1 MNTSW
6 LSLVALAAAAR
17 AVRVGQPAQRAGSRE
32 VVARASATATAAA
45 AYSTWADLASEPQL
59 LPEAQ
64 AARTVMEVSP
74 IAQLCLAS
82 SADGIDGTVCAHLV
96 AGSPSR
102 PEPVRL
108 AGGDQ
113 IFGVDEDGSPLFG
126 LRPGSQAALDLAAS
140 ASVSFAAH
148 APTGGAQAGCAVT
161 LLGPAAEAELPADLA
176 KKLARQTGVGK
187 EELEGRQWWRL
198 SPRHVHFTDALHERD
213 SWVSTDEYATAEAN
227 PLAESLGAV
236 IAKLNANHA
245 ADLARLA
252 GMLQGEAGD
261 AAGPLALG
269 EYAAADEETLAA
281 EILSVDPDGFDLGLR
296 PAGKGGTIAPLRIG
310 LRAGP
315 QTREET
321 LSIFSKLFQET
332 YARQQGWQ

>member
-1 MNTSW
+1 MKAS
-6 LSLVALAAAAR
+6 SLTLLAVLASAAR

-82 SADGIDGTVCAHLV
+82 SADGVDGTVCARLV

-161 LLGPAAEAELPADLA
+161 LLGGTRDRLEMDPRWPRDM
-176 KKLARQTGVGK
+176 TGHACRP
-187 EELEGRQWWRL
+187 GRR
-198 SPRHVHFTDALHERD
+198 
-213 SWVSTDEYATAEAN
+213 
-227 PLAESLGAV
+227 G
-236 IAKLNANHA
+236 
-245 ADLARLA
+245 
-252 GMLQGEAGD
+252 G
-261 AAGPLALG
+261 AAGGAGEEAREADRRGEGGAGGAAVVAARAVSRPL
-269 EYAAADEETLAA
+269 Y
-281 EILSVDPDGFDLGLR
+281 
-296 PAGKGGTIAPLRIG
+296 
-310 LRAGP
+310 
-315 QTREET
+315 
-321 LSIFSKLFQET
+321 
-332 YARQQGWQ
+332 

>member
-1 MNTSW
+1 MNPS
-6 LSLVALAAAAR
+6 SLTLLAVLASVAR

-82 SADGIDGTVCAHLV
+82 SADGVDGTVCARLV

-126 LRPGSQAALDLAAS
+126 LRPGSQAALDIAAS

-161 LLGPAAEAELPADLA
+161 LLGPAAEAELPAELA

-198 SPRHVHFTDALHERD
+198 APCHVHFTDALH
-213 SWVSTDEYATAEAN
+213 
-227 PLAESLGAV
+227 
-236 IAKLNANHA
+236 
-245 ADLARLA
+245 ARLSRS
-252 GMLQGEAGD
+252 GN
-261 AAGPLALG
+261 
-269 EYAAADEETLAA
+269 
-281 EILSVDPDGFDLGLR
+281 
-296 PAGKGGTIAPLRIG
+296 APLDFSITHN
-310 LRAGP
+310 LHA
-315 QTREET
+315 QTEKTELHFS
-321 LSIFSKLFQET
+321 LSNTSLKLFSTLTVEPHSRTQ
-332 YARQQGWQ
+332 